1 MIDRSNEQATRAH
14 VAEGAA
20 VALLAFAEGL
30 AVLAERPGE
39 EGLSEAR
46 AHFERGRALAS
57 AIDARPVAPAAGRA
71 EVVINFNGGCICGGP
86 RALGEALSRA
96 LKAGGAPVD
105 RGTLG

>member
-1 MIDRSNEQATRAH
+1 MSDRSNEQATRAR

-39 EGLSEAR
+39 EGLAAAR

-57 AIDARPVAPAAGRA
+57 AIDARPFTPAAGCA
-71 EVVINFNGGCICGGP
+71 EVVVNVNGGCVCGDP
-86 RALGEALSRA
+86 RAFGEALSRA
-96 LKAGGAPVD
+96 LKAGGAPITRVP
-105 RGTLG
+105 RG